1 MGRFLT
7 LLGIVLVMASCQ
19 HTYYVV
25 RHAEKQ
31 LTPQQSNPPLTA
43 NGEAMA
49 QHLKQLLQDKK
60 IKHIF
65 STNTV
70 RTTATAA
77 PLAQAIG
84 VTTELYGPKPDS
96 AFIQKLK
103 KLKHNTLVVGHS
115 NTVDDIVNA
124 LSNSTKISGDLDETD
139 YGGLYVVTVKGK
151 TIYFKK
157 LTY

>member
-1 MGRFLT
+1 MKKILT
-7 LLGIVLVMASCQ
+7 LLTIAFALAACS

-31 LTPQQSNPPLTA
+31 LTPQQANPPLTD

-49 QHLKQLLQDKK
+49 QHLKALLADKK
-60 IKHIF
+60 IKRIF

-96 AFIQKLK
+96 AFIQQLK
-103 KLKHNTLVVGHS
+103 NIKHNTLVVGHS
-115 NTVDDIVNA
+115 NTVDDIVNGLGNA
-124 LSNSTKISGDLDETD
+124 AYIPGDLDEKD
-139 YGGLYVVTVKGK
+139 YGGLYMVTVKGK
-151 TIYFKK
+151 RIFFKK
-157 LTY
+157 LSF